1 MTYKQWDALTEMTR
15 GMVFECDMS
24 LGKVRLEPE
33 GLYSYALFY
42 PSHIVTLHKDDDI
55 SSIDRHYLHTMY
67 NNWLSRI

>member
-1 MTYKQWDALTEMTR
+1 
-15 GMVFECDMS
+15 
-24 LGKVRLEPE
+24 
-33 GLYSYALFY
+33 LYSYALFY